1 VNLQA
6 AADSFADL
14 AQTRIAA
21 LLRLN
26 SAIHVY
32 DPTPG
37 ALNSVSEE
45 SGLPIILNKWK
56 TGVQPYRDLDRFAV
70 DDRVMQSVIDPG
82 LLPIAKAI
90 SIDVRSAKILVT
102 RKIALKKNDPEAVAH
117 LEGYGIRILI
127 YNDET
132 DTIVDWQCLYGIAG

>member
-1 VNLQA
+1 MNFQT
-6 AADSFADL
+6 AADRFADL
-14 AQTRIAA
+14 AQPRITA

-45 SGLPIILNKWK
+45 SGLPILLNKWK
-56 TGVQPYRDLDRFAV
+56 TGVQPYRDLDRFTG
-70 DDRVMQSVIDPG
+70 DERVMQAVIDPG

-90 SIDVRSAKILVT
+90 SIDIRGGDVLVT
-102 RKIALKKNDPEAVAH
+102 RRIAPKKSDPEAVAH
-117 LEGYGIRILI
+117 IEGYGIRILI
-127 YNDET
+127 YSDET
-132 DTIVDWQCLYGIAG
+132 DTIVEWQCLYGIA